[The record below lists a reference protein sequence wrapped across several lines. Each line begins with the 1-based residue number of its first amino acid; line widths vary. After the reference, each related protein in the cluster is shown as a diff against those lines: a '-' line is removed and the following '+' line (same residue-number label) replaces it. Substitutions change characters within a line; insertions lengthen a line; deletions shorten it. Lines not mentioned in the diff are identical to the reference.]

1 MNPFFERIETLIGEN
16 NFEKLSNET
25 VAIVGVGGV
34 GGTSIMTLARCG
46 VGTLIIQDFDVVCE
60 SNFNRQ
66 VVANIDTL
74 GKNKVDAMEEIILKI
89 NPKCKV
95 IKLNEKFDSNSK
107 LFSYDFNYLIDAI
120 DSVNDK
126 LLLIKTCLEKNINF
140 ISSMGTA
147 KKFDIKKLEI
157 TIINKTSYD
166 PLAKVIRK
174 RLRENNINNSFMV
187 LSSTEEPKK
196 SDCLGSYMPVT
207 STAGMMLA
215 DYIIKKIIEI

>member
-107 LFSYDFNYLIDAI
+107 LFSYNFNYLIDAI

-157 TIINKTSYD
+157 TTINKTSYD

-187 LSSTEEPKK
+187 LSSTEEPKI
-196 SDCLGSYMPVT
+196 SDCLGSYMPIT

>member
-107 LFSYDFNYLIDAI
+107 LFSYNFNYLIDAI

-157 TIINKTSYD
+157 TTINKTSYD

-174 RLRENNINNSFMV
+174 RLRENNINNNFMV